1 VRVYEFL
8 SSRLHGVI
16 LTGMQSMESVSE
28 GCGDSSS
35 GRSSGG
41 EEAMSISEEEGM
53 EKPVGGL
60 PGFLFQKKKK
70 VFNKR

>member
-8 SSRLHGVI
+8 SSRLYVVV
-16 LTGMQSMESVSE
+16 LTAMQSMESDSE
-28 GCGDSSS
+28 GCGESGSS
-35 GRSSGG
+35 RSSGG

-60 PGFLFQKKKK
+60 PGTLFQKKKS
-70 VFNKR
+70 V